1 MVAIYGSSISYVF
14 AARCTFSPDK
24 TTAICAVNEG
34 LPDQRTYVCVKTGD
48 KWDCKF
54 AEAPGNTPPSLDD
67 AIAKADN
74 VKPDLKGGNENGNN
88 TKPPKDLGGF
98 NINESGPGSNDDS
111 ELSEDFGGLE
121 FRDNTTK
128 PELQ

>member
-1 MVAIYGSSISYVF
+1 MFHLYLLYLLL
-14 AARCTFSPDK
+14 
-24 TTAICAVNEG
+24 TAHLIQIKKAQFVLLIRAYRTKG
-34 LPDQRTYVCVKTGD
+34 LTCVCVKNGD
-48 KWDCKF
+48 KWDCTLV
-54 AEAPGNTPPSLDD
+54 EAPGNTPPSLDD

-98 NINESGPGSNDDS
+98 NINESGLGSNDV
-111 ELSEDFGGLE
+111 SEDAGGLE
-121 FRDNTTK
+121 FGGNTTK